1 MLTGI
6 KLQSTYGINQTTIF
20 AQKHMDDNPVDTDV
34 ELLAAL
40 VAEDDANQNQRLLE
54 SVERMTTNRPLSAP
68 QTAIVT
74 ALFNTLNV

>member
-20 AQKHMDDNPVDTDV
+20 AQKYMDDNPADTDV

-40 VAEDDANQNQRLLE
+40 IAEDTANQSQRLKE

-74 ALFNTLNV
+74 TLFAAL